1 MVPDGRVPAPGCR
14 FGKLPGVRS
23 ASTKAHVHPTAD
35 VAADAKIGS
44 GTRVWNQAQI
54 REGAVIGSE
63 CVVGKGAYVDQG
75 VRIGDRCKLQNGV
88 SVYHGFELEDG
99 VFLGPGVMLL
109 NDQLPRAITPDGSL
123 KSDADWVVAKGRI
136 CRGASIGGGAVR
148 DVLESGMLVQG
159 PRVAELERRFAQQVG
174 VRHAVATSSGTT
186 ALHLALIA
194 NGIGPGD
201 EVITSPFTFVASA
214 NAMLYVGAKP
224 VFVDVD
230 DDTFNLNVS
239 QIEAAITPRTRA
251 IMPVHLFGHPAPM
264 DEIVQLAER
273 RSLRLIE
280 DCAQSIGATYH
291 ARPTGTFGTGCFS
304 LYATK
309 TVTSGEC

>member
-123 KSDADWVVAKGRI
+123 KSDVDWVVAKGRI
-136 CRGASIGGGAVR
+136 CRGASIGGGAV
-148 DVLESGMLVQG
+148 VLPGVVVGEFAMIGAGAVVTKRVPPHRLAYGNPARVHGYVCRCGNRLEESGKGFNPCLNCG
-159 PRVAELERRFAQQVG
+159 FELQ
-174 VRHAVATSSGTT
+174 
-186 ALHLALIA
+186 
-194 NGIGPGD
+194 
-201 EVITSPFTFVASA
+201 AS
-214 NAMLYVGAKP
+214 
-224 VFVDVD
+224 D
-230 DDTFNLNVS
+230 
-239 QIEAAITPRTRA
+239 
-251 IMPVHLFGHPAPM
+251 
-264 DEIVQLAER
+264 
-273 RSLRLIE
+273 
-280 DCAQSIGATYH
+280 
-291 ARPTGTFGTGCFS
+291 
-304 LYATK
+304 
-309 TVTSGEC
+309 

>member
-75 VRIGDRCKLQNGV
+75 GRIGDRCKLQNAL
-88 SVYHGFELEDG
+88 SVYHGFELEDR

-136 CRGASIGGGAVR
+136 CRGASIGAAAAVPPGRVPGA
-148 DVLESGMLVQG
+148 
-159 PRVAELERRFAQQVG
+159 
-174 VRHAVATSSGTT
+174 
-186 ALHLALIA
+186 
-194 NGIGPGD
+194 
-201 EVITSPFTFVASA
+201 
-214 NAMLYVGAKP
+214 
-224 VFVDVD
+224 
-230 DDTFNLNVS
+230 
-239 QIEAAITPRTRA
+239 RA
-251 IMPVHLFGHPAPM
+251 IVGPAASVPTREPT
-264 DEIVQLAER
+264 DR
-273 RSLRLIE
+273 CRSR
-280 DCAQSIGATYH
+280 S
-291 ARPTGTFGTGCFS
+291 
-304 LYATK
+304 
-309 TVTSGEC
+309 

>member
-35 VAADAKIGS
+35 VAADAKIGT

-63 CVVGKGAYVDQG
+63 CVVGKGVYVDHG

-109 NDQLPRAITPDGSL
+109 NDQVPRAITPDGSL

-136 CRGASIGGGAVR
+136 CRGASIGGGGGLA
-148 DVLESGMLVQG
+148 
-159 PRVAELERRFAQQVG
+159 PRG
-174 VRHAVATSSGTT
+174 
-186 ALHLALIA
+186 LI
-194 NGIGPGD
+194 G
-201 EVITSPFTFVASA
+201 
-214 NAMLYVGAKP
+214 
-224 VFVDVD
+224 
-230 DDTFNLNVS
+230 
-239 QIEAAITPRTRA
+239 Q
-251 IMPVHLFGHPAPM
+251 FGHIDPDAVVDQAAAHPPV
-264 DEIVQLAER
+264 E
-273 RSLRLIE
+273 
-280 DCAQSIGATYH
+280 Y
-291 ARPTGTFGTGCFS
+291 
-304 LYATK
+304 
-309 TVTSGEC
+309 